1 MNYTVFAGSSRKAS
15 QYLPFLVF
23 GENSAIYYVEEYR
36 YFGVYLVDILSAW
49 CGTSGILKRELVVRY
64 LNHRYL
70 IINNCC
76 SIIKLK
82 TLLGYIAETTE
93 RPGVSKGVSFRTSA
107 VRFEW
112 S

>member
-1 MNYTVFAGSSRKAS
+1 
-15 QYLPFLVF
+15 
-23 GENSAIYYVEEYR
+23 
-36 YFGVYLVDILSAW
+36 
-49 CGTSGILKRELVVRY
+49 VRY

-93 RPGVSKGVSFRTSA
+93 RPGVSKVVSFRTSA